1 MIKAIIFDNAGVI
14 MTEAYWLWLHDNIPG
29 LEEKKNFFLDISHK
43 VDKGEIAPSQ
53 FLDHLAKASGKD
65 SEQVQKEI
73 LNTFVLNEEV
83 YKLMKKLKKNYKIG
97 LLSNFIS
104 EWLRLLFNKF
114 DLEKLFDAMV
124 VSTEHN
130 MIKPDPKIYHLITGM
145 LKIRPQEAVFI
156 DDRESNIKGAEDV
169 GMKGILF
176 KDAQDL
182 KIKLKELDIT
192 A

>member
-29 LEEKKNFFLDISHK
+29 LEEKKDFFLDISHK
-43 VDKGEIAPSQ
+43 VDRSEITPSQ
-53 FLDHLAKASGKD
+53 FLDHLAKASGKN

-73 LNTFVLNEEV
+73 LSTFVLNEEV
-83 YKLMKKLKKNYKIG
+83 YKLMTKLKKNYKIG

-104 EWLRLLFNKF
+104 EWLRFLFNKF

-124 VSTEHN
+124 ISTEHI
-130 MIKPDPKIYHLITGM
+130 MIKPDPKIYKLVCEM
-145 LKIRPQEAVFI
+145 LGIEPQEAVFI
-156 DDRESNIKGAEDV
+156 DDREINIKGAQNL

-176 KDAQDL
+176 NSPKDLEEDL
-182 KIKLKELDIT
+182 KKLGIVI
-192 A
+192 